1 MATLFSPEQKPSQ
14 SFSYLKTP
22 LIKPPINQP
31 DSFGLLVT
39 GWAGF
44 HCILILSCSRCQIM
58 HERSNFW
65 CHFLIDGLPTNQ
77 IALLFPVCGRT
88 EFGKIFGFDCR
99 QFLFSTPPP
108 PSHSHPP
115 QFSPFVAHPRCTLLH
130 SPACSMSLPG
140 KGNSG
145 KNFNFRTKKVSETFA
160 WNLLEMQ

>member
-22 LIKPPINQP
+22 LIKPLINQP

-39 GWAGF
+39 GWTGF
-44 HCILILSCSRCQIM
+44 HCILILLCFRCQIM

-65 CHFLIDGLPTNQ
+65 CHFLIDGLLTNQ

-88 EFGKIFGFDCR
+88 EFGKMFGFDGR
-99 QFLFSTPPP
+99 QFLFSTPL
-108 PSHSHPP
+108 HTCL
-115 QFSPFVAHPRCTLLH
+115 FTL
-130 SPACSMSLPG
+130 SAWKRKVNICYAG
-140 KGNSG
+140 WGNSG
-145 KNFNFRTKKVSETFA
+145 KNFNFRTKKVLETFV